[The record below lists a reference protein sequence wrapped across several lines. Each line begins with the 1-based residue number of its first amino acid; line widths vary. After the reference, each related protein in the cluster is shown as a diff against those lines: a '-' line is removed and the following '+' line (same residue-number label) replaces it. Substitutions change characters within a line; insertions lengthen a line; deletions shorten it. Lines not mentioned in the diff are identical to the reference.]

1 MLQKLKET
9 RLHDTNLLAL
19 LRFECAQNIR
29 MSNVYVVFA
38 LKLFLPSTARMEG
51 SWTTFQDVLASW
63 FTNILIN
70 LLTDFFFVVANFN
83 NKMKKKHPL
92 QSGIKL
98 LNSSLVTAH
107 VVLSKPAVV
116 HSDSAGGCDGYNWH
130 VNMTYKWQMCLIFF
144 CLVFKKMSS
153 NHSFIHLFSAIY
165 VGPGGKGSSLR
176 VFLCSLNVTPS
187 CGMHHS
193 IWGALA
199 GRAPLDI
206 WNLAIAWHEC
216 TIVSVFIAI
225 LKILQHK
232 SSETYRYSEEDVARV
247 RKLETLREKN
257 TLGEVFSWLL
267 LFLHQRSCGGIVCVA
282 TPVVQ
287 ENTAAA
293 YDVWCHTG
301 TLSRDLYLDPPSHS
315 FFL

>member
-1 MLQKLKET
+1 M
-9 RLHDTNLLAL
+9 TN
-19 LRFECAQNIR
+19 
-29 MSNVYVVFA
+29 VF
-38 LKLFLPSTARMEG
+38 
-51 SWTTFQDVLASW
+51 D
-63 FTNILIN
+63 
-70 LLTDFFFVVANFN
+70 
-83 NKMKKKHPL
+83 
-92 QSGIKL
+92 
-98 LNSSLVTAH
+98 
-107 VVLSKPAVV
+107 
-116 HSDSAGGCDGYNWH
+116 
-130 VNMTYKWQMCLIFF
+130 FF
-144 CLVFKKMSS
+144 CLVFKKLSS

-165 VGPGGKGSSLR
+165 VGPGGNGSSLR
-176 VFLCSLNVTPS
+176 VFLCSLHVTPS

-193 IWGALA
+193 IWGALG

-206 WNLAIAWHEC
+206 WNLDIARHEC

-247 RKLETLREKN
+247 RKLKTLREKN
-257 TLGEVFSWLL
+257 TLGKVFSWLL
-267 LFLHQRSCGGIVCVA
+267 LFLLPRRQYQTIVCVA

-301 TLSRDLYLDPPSHS
+301 TLSRDLYLDPPPHS